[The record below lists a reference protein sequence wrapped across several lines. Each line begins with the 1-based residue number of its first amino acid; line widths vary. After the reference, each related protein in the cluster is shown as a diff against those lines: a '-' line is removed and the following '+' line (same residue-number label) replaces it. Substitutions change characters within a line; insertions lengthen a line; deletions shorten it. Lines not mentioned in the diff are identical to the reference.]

1 MNEVWRRRENTTG
14 SKLNRLWNSVVVQE
28 LWGGGG
34 GPEIDGEAYGWLA
47 GREREGNVKVSGWT
61 YSASHAR
68 QSPYCTDNLWRVALV
83 NVSEWWDR
91 DNANDPLLAAYEAVG
106 SKYTLDDTR
115 RSPMF
120 PDDVSCVSGYTETS
134 PECPARHLIII
145 KAAATPVAMCGSIAK
160 GTGTAMED
168 RLPLNE
174 SRIPVARAQERTL
187 RRSASVRLRGERGTQ
202 HFPAIAESTDSW
214 TQPATHGSLA
224 LIVSILLSVCMT
236 LTQQRSLVP
245 MPPGRDNGSLDDD
258 LDSLA
263 SYGSVASCDHAY
275 FARNGTTFSGRQ
287 MKYVVHCSSHGG
299 ATMEYLTPTQRAN
312 RKIRRLSALLQ
323 QTEHD
328 LEKKNLEIGRLTQEV
343 VELRLG
349 SNFAEAT
356 TKDQEL
362 SVESPDSGRH
372 ERSHASSSL
381 GDSGLFED
389 LGGPHMSAVEDREGE
404 YELRLEKL
412 LRNHSDQT
420 RELKER
426 HNDKVEELLMKLT
439 DVNNRYCEL
448 RTEHDQAQDRL
459 LQSNKERDILRR
471 TLEEQEERHKSMY
484 LKMYLKG
491 QEAARFEHA
500 DQAPERVSV
509 PELLQQLQDARNELD
524 SMKAMYRRL
533 VESRANKGDLDPE
546 ITLQFLKSAVY
557 YLLTDRENHQG
568 HLNAIQSILGYTDTE
583 KLNIDKAYKLY
594 LK

>member
-1 MNEVWRRRENTTG
+1 
-14 SKLNRLWNSVVVQE
+14 
-28 LWGGGG
+28 
-34 GPEIDGEAYGWLA
+34 
-47 GREREGNVKVSGWT
+47 
-61 YSASHAR
+61 
-68 QSPYCTDNLWRVALV
+68 
-83 NVSEWWDR
+83 
-91 DNANDPLLAAYEAVG
+91 
-106 SKYTLDDTR
+106 
-115 RSPMF
+115 
-120 PDDVSCVSGYTETS
+120 
-134 PECPARHLIII
+134 
-145 KAAATPVAMCGSIAK
+145 
-160 GTGTAMED
+160 MED
-168 RLPLNE
+168 RLPLND

-236 LTQQRSLVP
+236 LTQQRSLAP
-245 MPPGRDNGSLDDD
+245 MPPGRDNESLDDD

-299 ATMEYLTPTQRAN
+299 ATVEYLTPTQRAN

-323 QTEHD
+323 QTERD

-524 SMKAMYRRL
+524 SMKDCYIGSLLSAREAVSLWLLGTRKAMYRRL

>member
-1 MNEVWRRRENTTG
+1 
-14 SKLNRLWNSVVVQE
+14 
-28 LWGGGG
+28 
-34 GPEIDGEAYGWLA
+34 
-47 GREREGNVKVSGWT
+47 
-61 YSASHAR
+61 
-68 QSPYCTDNLWRVALV
+68 
-83 NVSEWWDR
+83 
-91 DNANDPLLAAYEAVG
+91 
-106 SKYTLDDTR
+106 
-115 RSPMF
+115 
-120 PDDVSCVSGYTETS
+120 
-134 PECPARHLIII
+134 
-145 KAAATPVAMCGSIAK
+145 
-160 GTGTAMED
+160 MED
-168 RLPLNE
+168 RLLLND

-187 RRSASVRLRGERGTQ
+187 RRSASVRLRGERRTQ

-214 TQPATHGSLA
+214 AQPATHGSL
-224 LIVSILLSVCMT
+224 
-236 LTQQRSLVP
+236 RSLAP

-299 ATMEYLTPTQRAN
+299 ATEEYLTPTQRAN

-323 QTEHD
+323 QTERD

-343 VELRLG
+343 VELRLSQG
-349 SNFAEAT
+349 SKKDVTIPEDSTQDLNTSKDIITYQYNEVT
-356 TKDQEL
+356 TKNQEL
-362 SVESPDSGRH
+362 SVESPDSARH
-372 ERSHASSSL
+372 ECSHASSSL

-389 LGGPHMSAVEDREGE
+389 LGGPHVSAVEEREGE

-426 HNDKVEELLMKLT
+426 HNDKVEELLMRLT

-448 RTEHDQAQDRL
+448 RTEHDQALDRL
-459 LQSNKERDILRR
+459 HQSSKERDVLRR

-500 DQAPERVSV
+500 DQVLEFAHKAPERVSV

-524 SMKAMYRRL
+524 SMKAPVYLAGKEQDCYIGSLLSAREAVSLWLLGTRKMYRRL

>member
-1 MNEVWRRRENTTG
+1 M
-14 SKLNRLWNSVVVQE
+14 K
-28 LWGGGG
+28 
-34 GPEIDGEAYGWLA
+34 
-47 GREREGNVKVSGWT
+47 
-61 YSASHAR
+61 YS
-68 QSPYCTDNLWRVALV
+68 T
-83 NVSEWWDR
+83 
-91 DNANDPLLAAYEAVG
+91 
-106 SKYTLDDTR
+106 
-115 RSPMF
+115 
-120 PDDVSCVSGYTETS
+120 
-134 PECPARHLIII
+134 
-145 KAAATPVAMCGSIAK
+145 
-160 GTGTAMED
+160 MED
-168 RLPLNE
+168 RLLLND

-187 RRSASVRLRGERGTQ
+187 RRSASVRLRGESRTQ

-214 TQPATHGSLA
+214 TQPATHGMC
-224 LIVSILLSVCMT
+224 VT
-236 LTQQRSLVP
+236 LTQQRSLAP

-299 ATMEYLTPTQRAN
+299 ATEEYLTPTQRAN

-323 QTEHD
+323 QTERD

-343 VELRLG
+343 VELRLSQG
-349 SNFAEAT
+349 SKKDITIPEDSTQDLNTSKDIITYQYNEVT
-356 TKDQEL
+356 TKNQEL

-389 LGGPHMSAVEDREGE
+389 LGGLHVSAVEEREGE

-412 LRNHSDQT
+412 LSNHSDQT

-426 HNDKVEELLMKLT
+426 HNDKVEELLMRLT

-448 RTEHDQAQDRL
+448 RTEHDQALDKL
-459 LQSNKERDILRR
+459 HHSNKERDVLRR

-524 SMKAMYRRL
+524 SMKDCYIGSLLSAREAVSLWLLGTRKAMYRRL

>member
-1 MNEVWRRRENTTG
+1 
-14 SKLNRLWNSVVVQE
+14 
-28 LWGGGG
+28 
-34 GPEIDGEAYGWLA
+34 
-47 GREREGNVKVSGWT
+47 
-61 YSASHAR
+61 
-68 QSPYCTDNLWRVALV
+68 
-83 NVSEWWDR
+83 
-91 DNANDPLLAAYEAVG
+91 
-106 SKYTLDDTR
+106 
-115 RSPMF
+115 
-120 PDDVSCVSGYTETS
+120 
-134 PECPARHLIII
+134 
-145 KAAATPVAMCGSIAK
+145 
-160 GTGTAMED
+160 MED
-168 RLPLNE
+168 RLPLND

-187 RRSASVRLRGERGTQ
+187 RRSASVRLRGERRTQ

-214 TQPATHGSLA
+214 TQPATHGSL
-224 LIVSILLSVCMT
+224 
-236 LTQQRSLVP
+236 RSLAP

-299 ATMEYLTPTQRAN
+299 ATEEYLTPTQRAN
-312 RKIRRLSALLQ
+312 RQIRRLSALLQ
-323 QTEHD
+323 QTERD

-343 VELRLG
+343 VELRLSQGSKKDITIPEDSTQDLNTSKDIITYQYNGTLTSYFTELKQIVPFLCSNIEDEKYLGHTLPLSG
-349 SNFAEAT
+349 SNFAEVT
-356 TKDQEL
+356 TKNQEL

-372 ERSHASSSL
+372 ERSHASSL

-389 LGGPHMSAVEDREGE
+389 LGGTHVSAVEEREGE

-426 HNDKVEELLMKLT
+426 HNDKVEELLMRLT

-448 RTEHDQAQDRL
+448 RAEHDQALDKL
-459 LQSNKERDILRR
+459 HQSNKERDVLRR

-500 DQAPERVSV
+500 DQVSNFRAGRGQVLEFAHKAPERVSV

-524 SMKAMYRRL
+524 SMKGLGNECSLACLLLSLICSCHFRRVGKGEIRGGLSQGCGPVSKEQDCYIGSLLSAREAVSLWLLGTRKAMYRRL